1 MEGIR
6 FVTQSVASKRL
17 PKITSFLDS
26 IKFPES
32 IFALPFAY
40 IGMVLAKEGLPT
52 IHQFFWITIAMV
64 SARTV
69 GMVANRIID
78 RNIDAKNPRTSS
90 RHLPSGI
97 LKVKDLA
104 IPGAASFC
112 IFMFSAWQL
121 NTTALILAPVAAAYL
136 IVYPYTKRVTW
147 TANLLLGWA
156 LAIAPAAAW
165 VGITGSL
172 TWKPVL
178 LSLSVALWAG
188 SFDIIYHCQD
198 VAFQKKERL
207 HSVAEKFGIPKAF
220 GMARLMDVGALI
232 SLISLGIWM
241 ELEAPYYIGCA
252 VSGIF
257 ITYKYFLVTP
267 NDLSKM
273 GMAFMRINSFVS
285 VSMLAGTLVSVF
297 LWP

>member
-1 MEGIR
+1 
-6 FVTQSVASKRL
+6 VTQSVTTNPLS
-17 PKITSFLDS
+17 KITSFLDA
-26 IKFPES
+26 IKFSES

-40 IGMVLAKEGLPT
+40 IGMVLASEGLPT
-52 IHQFFWITIAMV
+52 LHQFFWITIAMI

-78 RNIDAKNPRTSS
+78 KDIDAKNPRSSS

-97 LKVKDLA
+97 LNVADLA
-104 IPGAASFC
+104 IPGLVSLC
-112 IFMFSAWQL
+112 ILIFSAWQL
-121 NTTALILAPVAAAYL
+121 NTTALVLAPVAAAYL
-136 IVYPYTKRVTW
+136 IAYPYTKRITW

-165 VGITGSL
+165 IGITGSL

-198 VAFQKKERL
+198 VAFQKQEHL
-207 HSVAEKFGIPKAF
+207 HSVAERFGIPRAF
-220 GMARLMDVGALI
+220 GIARFMDIGALI

-241 ELEAPYYIGCA
+241 ELGTPYYVGCA
-252 VSGIF
+252 LAGGF
-257 ITYKYFLVTP
+257 ITYKYFLVKP
-267 NDLSKM
+267 KDLSKL

-285 VSMLAGTLVSVF
+285 VTMLTSTLISVF
-297 LWP
+297 IWP